1 MTRSTSA
8 VSLAAVLLSGCI
20 VSGGN
25 PRPLYPN
32 PEQPRPPG
40 EVARL
45 FGPIGEVD
53 GQDVSRMGKS
63 FALLPGCHI
72 VKLAEKTGEIN
83 TLSSGGYVATLPRL
97 TYAFRMRP
105 AYTYEI
111 QVQAEVGSGPT
122 GQITIRAW
130 ERGEGGGATQLNPAA
145 SSADIEECQRWR
157 P

>member
-1 MTRSTSA
+1 MTRSTSRHNG
-8 VSLAAVLLSGCI
+8 LAAAVFLSSCI
-20 VSGGN
+20 VSGGH
-25 PRPLYPN
+25 PHPLYPGDA
-32 PEQPRPPG
+32 RPAA

-45 FGPIGEVD
+45 FGPIAEVD

-97 TYAFRMRP
+97 TYAFRMR
-105 AYTYEI
+105 AGLTYEI
-111 QVQAEVGSGPT
+111 EVHAEVGSGPT

-130 ERGEGGGATQLNPAA
+130 ERDERGGATQLNPAG
-145 SSADIEECQRWR
+145 SSADVEDCQRWR

>member
-1 MTRSTSA
+1 
-8 VSLAAVLLSGCI
+8 
-20 VSGGN
+20 VSGGP
-25 PRPLYPN
+25 PRPLYPGDA
-32 PEQPRPPG
+32 RPPG

-45 FGPIGEVD
+45 FGPVGEVD

-97 TYAFRMRP
+97 LYAFRMR
-105 AYTYEI
+105 AGLTYEI
-111 QVQAEVGSGPT
+111 KVDAEVGSGPT
-122 GQITIRAW
+122 GRIAIRAW
-130 ERGEGGGATQLNPAA
+130 ERDEGGGATELGPALSPA
-145 SSADIEECQRWR
+145 EIEDCQRWR